1 MNGFFKGVDISL
13 PIDEQSGAARVKEPP
28 AVIPRNEPTNAP
40 RFGIPLAPDTNREQP
55 ESAQKADVPDT
66 HETVYLPSVQNETS
80 GASEYIPPY
89 SGKGGIVVQV
99 YIARQALPLENVK
112 VTIKS
117 LENAPADVNEVRYT
131 DSSGKT
137 EKIFLPAPDMHF
149 SMQAQEEVR
158 PYAVYGVT
166 AELDGYYVEPEF
178 GSDGVIAALVFDNVC
193 SIQNVEMIP
202 EQEKGV

>member
-13 PIDEQSGAARVKEPP
+13 PTEEQSEISRVKEPP
-28 AVIPRNEPTNAP
+28 AVIPQNEPTNTP
-40 RFGIPLAPDTNREQP
+40 RFGIPLAPDTKQEPPQ
-55 ESAQKADVPDT
+55 SAQETEPDT

-202 EQEKGV
+202 EREKGV

>member
-13 PIDEQSGAARVKEPP
+13 PTDEQSEAARVKEPP
-28 AVIPRNEPTNAP
+28 AVIPQNEPTNTP
-40 RFGIPLAPDTNREQP
+40 RFGIPLAPDTNREPP
-55 ESAQKADVPDT
+55 ESAEPDT
-66 HETVYLPSVQNETS
+66 HETVYLPSAQSETS
-80 GASEYIPPY
+80 GNTEYIPPY
-89 SGKGGIVVQV
+89 SGQGGIVVQV

-158 PYAVYGVT
+158 PYAVYSVT

-202 EQEKGV
+202 EREKGV

>member
-13 PIDEQSGAARVKEPP
+13 PTDDRSGAARVKEPP
-28 AVIPRNEPTNAP
+28 AVIPQNEPTNTP
-40 RFGIPLAPDTNREQP
+40 RFGIPPAPDTNREPPQ
-55 ESAQKADVPDT
+55 SAEPDT
-66 HETVYLPSVQNETS
+66 HETVYLPSVRKETS
-80 GASEYIPPY
+80 GNTEYIPPY
-89 SGKGGIVVQV
+89 SGQGGIVVQV

-202 EQEKGV
+202 EREKGV

>member
-13 PIDEQSGAARVKEPP
+13 KADEQSGAERVKEPP
-28 AVIPRNEPTNAP
+28 AVIPQNEPANAP
-40 RFGIPLAPDTNREQP
+40 RFGVPSAPETNREPP
-55 ESAQKADVPDT
+55 ESEQNGAEPDT
-66 HETVYLPSVQNETS
+66 HETVYLPSVRSEKS
-80 GASEYIPPY
+80 GNTEYVPPY

-99 YIARQALPLENVK
+99 YLARQALPLENVK

-117 LENAPADVNEVRYT
+117 LENAPNGVSEVRYT
-131 DSSGKT
+131 DQSGKT

-149 SMQAQEEVR
+149 SMQAQDEVR

-202 EQEKGV
+202 DREK